1 MAKLFV
7 SYSRRD
13 SRTVDS
19 LVTRLSEDGHTAWI
33 DREGID
39 GGAQWRAT
47 IVKAIN
53 AADVVLLVLTAES
66 AASDNVR
73 RELDIAQDAPAR
85 LVPIQF
91 GAVTVPEAMAYQLAG
106 VQIIDM
112 TQDREAGYQRLL
124 AVLGTGEAR
133 TPARAARP
141 TGSTVEAADLSSL
154 GGGGFFSRLFGK
166 K

>member
-1 MAKLFV
+1 MATLFV

-19 LVTRLSEDGHTAWI
+19 LVARLAEDGHSAWI

-53 AADVVLLVLTAES
+53 AADVVLLVLTADS

-73 RELDIAQDAPAR
+73 RELDIAQDSPAR
-85 LVPIQF
+85 IVPIQF
-91 GAVTVPEAMAYQLAG
+91 GAVTVPDAMAYQLAG

-112 TQDREAGYQRLL
+112 TGDREAGYQRLL
-124 AVLGTGEAR
+124 AVLGAGQPRQAPRETRQTG
-133 TPARAARP
+133 
-141 TGSTVEAADLSSL
+141 GNIEAADLSSL